1 MFSLRVNSRVFVS
14 RIIKPRQSH
23 SVVQSSPAAD
33 SENLMLTWKCH
44 AQLMKS
50 DKRARVAEIWVW
62 AEKVIPYCTELDQC
76 LRGQNLPSHSSSS
89 SSSSTSSSS
98 LLRAHSVLPLHLPS
112 LNLTSH
118 AHTLAQVIPDS
129 CSTQEELCRSP
140 SLPPQPGG
148 TAPCPLRSPR
158 LGIVSQSAYKPPGTS
173 GRLGFFQE
181 NKQVKIYKRT
191 QLYCSFSS
199 ETGCLYL

>member
-14 RIIKPRQSH
+14 CIIKPRQSH

-33 SENLMLTWKCH
+33 TENLMLTWKCH

-62 AEKVIPYCTELDQC
+62 AEKVIPHCAELDQC
-76 LRGQNLPSHSSSS
+76 SRGQNLPSHSSSS

-98 LLRAHSVLPLHLPS
+98 LLRAHSMLPLHLPS

-140 SLPPQPGG
+140 SLPPPAGRN
-148 TAPCPLRSPR
+148 RS
-158 LGIVSQSAYKPPGTS
+158 LPPSVPKTPNS
-173 GRLGFFQE
+173 
-181 NKQVKIYKRT
+181 VTI
-191 QLYCSFSS
+191 CI
-199 ETGCLYL
+199 